1 MGAPLA
7 ASLSLSSTVGPLA
20 VLVVA
25 PSRADDSEVRS
36 YGDGAGTTRTSFDE
50 ASVGFSSGASAA
62 AAAAAVVGLVAP
74 AEGPVILYCCCSKE
88 NTQGGC
94 VESGWQVVR
103 WSSAATRR
111 V

>member
-62 AAAAAVVGLVAP
+62 AAAAVVGLVAP